1 MPKIPMLDQA
11 AVNHQRSTV
20 HMTGA
25 PGMNFKMDE
34 SRALINFGNTLSD
47 FGGTIAN
54 AGNKVVSAKVKFQ
67 QELQYTEDRLA
78 AAEDRALFKE
88 GASALNLKLADNP
101 GASDEEKKEWVNEFQ
116 KQYIAGRKQ
125 YTDRMSE
132 KFRKLH
138 DVEMLSI
145 SDSYARNR
153 LEILTNAEVT
163 RLQNESESLCKKACE
178 RGDFAEAERIVRENS
193 GKLFNPEVARKL
205 LEHDLPMRR
214 DFYSVSKLVDLNPAQ
229 AVADLET
236 TDKNGRYTN
245 FINLSPDT
253 RKQLLRYAK
262 AKAAEQ
268 LTNEYQEI
276 CAGIVSSG
284 KFPFTKEQMDEY
296 HASGVWSAKK
306 YNMINSL
313 YEGYQKSLVQKD
325 TQKNQAQ
332 EKQKTAMLN
341 SIKGQIDLME
351 YPHPDN
357 AAEFKLKYTEQI
369 QKIFPKDPYRQAQAI
384 EHLDNFLKNDPLG
397 KTENGRMLKSYII
410 DTVDAMEKDEKNTM
424 ESKDL
429 TDLRTNMLVAARKL
443 VNDPKMT
450 FAEASKK
457 LDELKTAYCNKQIRS
472 FINPFSG
479 NLRDMSKYGKVFDSR
494 EIMDNSGANWFT
506 RLWVPEFDDMRK
518 SKIDKLKKEGH
529 IDRADI
535 VRTAT
540 ATNKNGRKRTVWI
553 LKDGREVFADEYEQ

>member
-1 MPKIPMLDQA
+1 MPKIPMLNPN
-11 AVNHQRSTV
+11 AVNHQSSVV

-54 AGNKVVSAKVKFQ
+54 AGTKAVSAIAKFQ
-67 QELQYTEDRLA
+67 QEQQYTEDRLA
-78 AAEDRALFKE
+78 ATEARNLYRDLNAKLDGRMAENPGEFGKFKE
-88 GASALNLKLADNP
+88 WA
-101 GASDEEKKEWVNEFQ
+101 EETDKT
-116 KQYIAGRKQ
+116 YIDQVKSI
-125 YTDRMSE
+125 TDRMSPN
-132 KFRKLH
+132 FRKEFDAEMAGLRIESLNRRTRIGIQAKVTA
-138 DVEMLSI
+138 DYNLFQSQWKDAALRNDLPECDRMLSEHRGKLI
-145 SDSYARNR
+145 SEQEYQQKKLEYNR
-153 LEILTNAEVT
+153 LAEFGTV
-163 RLQNESESLCKKACE
+163 RRAVESNSPGIVEQLEE
-178 RGDFAEAERIVRENS
+178 RNS
-193 GKLFNPEVARKL
+193 TGG
-205 LEHDLPMRR
+205 
-214 DFYSVSKLVDLNPAQ
+214 Y
-229 AVADLET
+229 
-236 TDKNGRYTN
+236 KNYTN
-245 FINLSPDT
+245 LDESSRN
-253 RKQLLRYAK
+253 QLIKFAK
-262 AKAAEQ
+262 AKSAEQ
-268 LTNEYQEI
+268 LANEYQEI
-276 CAGIVSSG
+276 CAGIISSG

-296 HASGVWSAKK
+296 HASGAWSAKK

-351 YPHPDN
+351 YPHPDH
-357 AAEFKLKYTEQI
+357 AADFKLKYTEQI
-369 QKIFPKDPYRQAQAI
+369 QKIFPNDPYRQAQAI

-410 DTVDAMEKDEKNTM
+410 DTVDAINKDKDKKNAM
-424 ESKDL
+424 ESVDL
-429 TDLRTNMLVAARKL
+429 INLRTEMLVAARKL

-450 FAEASKK
+450 FAEAAKK

-472 FINPFSG
+472 FINPSSG

-506 RLWVPEFDDMRK
+506 RLWVPEFDNMRK
-518 SKIDKLKKEGH
+518 NKIDKLKNEGY

-553 LKDGREVFADEYEQ
+553 MKDGRELFADEYE